1 MRHACRGAIHL
12 SLIALYGLGG
22 YLVSRGLMP
31 LRVLLSAVGFTFS
44 LVFATQGCVQTFSDA
59 RRAVVSL
66 RRYYHA
72 CTPAPVSQTC
82 ASLQALWRHLPAQL

>member
-1 MRHACRGAIHL
+1 
-12 SLIALYGLGG
+12 
-22 YLVSRGLMP
+22 MP

-66 RRYYHA
+66 RRCSRRLCSSH
-72 CTPAPVSQTC
+72 PAVVQ
-82 ASLQALWRHLPAQL
+82 ASHKF

>member
-1 MRHACRGAIHL
+1 
-12 SLIALYGLGG
+12 
-22 YLVSRGLMP
+22 MP

-66 RRYYHA
+66 RRCLQLAVPQLHPQIEPLTFLSCNTA
-72 CTPAPVSQTC
+72 CNHPQMQLWET
-82 ASLQALWRHLPAQL
+82 ALLFRKALGV